1 MGSFN
6 GAEVGEYLDDI
17 FQASAVYGVARAVWK
32 VENREAHSDG
42 VEFYLTYDYDAARE
56 AWVEDRYS
64 QDR

>member
-1 MGSFN
+1 M
-6 GAEVGEYLDDI
+6 
-17 FQASAVYGVARAVWK
+17 YGVARAVWK